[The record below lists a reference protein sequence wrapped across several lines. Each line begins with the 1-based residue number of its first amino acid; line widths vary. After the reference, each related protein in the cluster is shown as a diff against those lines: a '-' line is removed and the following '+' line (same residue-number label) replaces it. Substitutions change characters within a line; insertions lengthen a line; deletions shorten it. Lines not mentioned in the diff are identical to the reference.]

1 MSGTDTSRINKY
13 IASSGL
19 CSRREAD
26 RLIEEG
32 RVTVNGIVAESG
44 MQVCSDDVV
53 LVDGKNI
60 IPEANDVYIAFNKP
74 LGVTCTTDSRDPSNI
89 IDYIGYPERIFPI
102 GRLDKNSSG
111 LILLTND
118 GSIVNTLLRAENNH
132 EKEYQVTVDRPYDD
146 KFIKEMQVFLVAFIS
161 YKPKSR
167 VGDKS
172 WRQIRWSLGAVPLGG
187 LTVFKTRQADA
198 AADSR
203 KYGPSVNR
211 WRDAATSPYLDDKP
225 AWQRL
230 FISAA
235 GVMVNII
242 MFGLFYF
249 VLPSFLPLHMHR
261 MIDSIAFLSL
271 VLALLN
277 ILPIYPLDGGA
288 ILFALYEIITGR
300 KPSPTF
306 TKYCGMI
313 GFAFIILFFW
323 VFPHWMNGFLDKILE
338 IFF

>member
-44 MQVCSDDVV
+44 MQVCGDDVV

-60 IPEANDVYIAFNKP
+60 IPETNDVYIAFNKP

-146 KFIKEMQVFLVAFIS
+146 KFIKEMQSGIPVLGQITLPCKINRVSARVFRIILHQ
-161 YKPKSR
+161 
-167 VGDKS
+167 GLN
-172 WRQIRWSLGAVPLGG
+172 RQIRRMCEYEGYKVVKLRRIRFMNINLGTLGTG
-187 LTVFKTRQADA
+187 QWRYLTAKE
-198 AADSR
+198 
-203 KYGPSVNR
+203 VNE
-211 WRDAATSPYLDDKP
+211 LK
-225 AWQRL
+225 
-230 FISAA
+230 SAA
-235 GVMVNII
+235 
-242 MFGLFYF
+242 
-249 VLPSFLPLHMHR
+249 S
-261 MIDSIAFLSL
+261 
-271 VLALLN
+271 
-277 ILPIYPLDGGA
+277 
-288 ILFALYEIITGR
+288 
-300 KPSPTF
+300 
-306 TKYCGMI
+306 
-313 GFAFIILFFW
+313 
-323 VFPHWMNGFLDKILE
+323 
-338 IFF
+338 

>member
-44 MQVCSDDVV
+44 MQVCGDDIV

-60 IPEANDVYIAFNKP
+60 IPETNDVYIAFNKP

-89 IDYIGYPERIFPI
+89 IDYIGFPERIFPI

-146 KFIKEMQVFLVAFIS
+146 KFINEMQSGVPVLGQITLPCKINRVSTRVFRIILHQ
-161 YKPKSR
+161 
-167 VGDKS
+167 GLN
-172 WRQIRWSLGAVPLGG
+172 RQIRRMCEYEGYKVVKLRRIRFMNINLGTLGTG
-187 LTVFKTRQADA
+187 QWRYLTAKEINEL
-198 AADSR
+198 
-203 KYGPSVNR
+203 K
-211 WRDAATSPYLDDKP
+211 
-225 AWQRL
+225 
-230 FISAA
+230 SAA
-235 GVMVNII
+235 
-242 MFGLFYF
+242 
-249 VLPSFLPLHMHR
+249 S
-261 MIDSIAFLSL
+261 
-271 VLALLN
+271 
-277 ILPIYPLDGGA
+277 
-288 ILFALYEIITGR
+288 
-300 KPSPTF
+300 
-306 TKYCGMI
+306 
-313 GFAFIILFFW
+313 
-323 VFPHWMNGFLDKILE
+323 
-338 IFF
+338 